1 MDRPSSRL
9 ASLCA
14 LAALTACAT
23 ATPPPPREVD
33 YPGALV
39 RASEVPGAFLWRQ
52 QLVAEYGPRTVS
64 FEAVLQK
71 KDDRIVVLG
80 LTPYGTRAFVIEQTG
95 TSFTFTDH
103 LPPGHALPFP
113 PRSILL
119 DVHRAWF
126 MALPGAPR
134 ADGEH
139 TAVRE
144 GEQVTEVWRGGR
156 VLERRYRRL
165 DGAPAGEVRVTY
177 GPEGMAGLAPP
188 DEVVLDNGWF
198 GYRLVVKTVERRD
211 LR

>member
-1 MDRPSSRL
+1 MPRTSWL
-9 ASLCA
+9 AVLVA
-14 LAALTACAT
+14 LAACAG
-23 ATPPPPREVD
+23 PPEQHGRPREAD

-39 RASEVPGAFLWRQ
+39 PTVAIPGAFLWRQ
-52 QLVAEYGPRTVS
+52 QLAAEYGDRTVS

-71 KDDRIVVLG
+71 KAERLVVLG

-103 LPPGHALPFP
+103 LPPEHALPFP

-119 DVHRAWF
+119 DIHRAWF

-134 ADGEH
+134 PDGEH
-139 TAVRE
+139 AGERD

-165 DGAPAGEVRVTY
+165 DGAPPGVIRVTY
-177 GPEGMAGLAPP
+177 GPTGMAGLEPP
-188 DEVVLDNGWF
+188 DEVVLENAWF
-198 GYRLVVKTVERRD
+198 GYRLVVRTVERRALD
-211 LR
+211 